1 MILRRII
8 FSISRKILKIFL
20 MLSAS
25 SFSIKI
31 QYFIYYFSENK
42 ENELFKLKQLISSKG
57 NAIDIGCNK
66 GLFSYALSKQS
77 KIIKIFSFE
86 PNKFILNDLKNYNC
100 KNIKI
105 FNYALSNKEKNENL
119 IIPYYKRFEL
129 DGFATLEKK
138 ILLNQ
143 KFRKFKKINIKTKKL
158 DNFNFKNISFIKI
171 DVEGHEISLLNGAKK
186 IFKANKPN
194 CLIEIK
200 KGNLFKVKKFFKSI
214 DSKYKCISKKKFSFK
229 FSQENYFFST
239 DSK

>member
-86 PNKFILNDLKNYNC
+86 PNKFILNDLKKNY
-100 KNIKI
+100 
-105 FNYALSNKEKNENL
+105 FLY
-119 IIPYYKRFEL
+119 
-129 DGFATLEKK
+129 
-138 ILLNQ
+138 
-143 KFRKFKKINIKTKKL
+143 FKKN
-158 DNFNFKNISFIKI
+158 S
-171 DVEGHEISLLNGAKK
+171 
-186 IFKANKPN
+186 
-194 CLIEIK
+194 
-200 KGNLFKVKKFFKSI
+200 
-214 DSKYKCISKKKFSFK
+214 
-229 FSQENYFFST
+229 
-239 DSK
+239 

>member
-20 MLSAS
+20 MISVS

-42 ENELFKLKQLISSKG
+42 ENELFNLKQFISSKG

-77 KIIKIFSFE
+77 KINKIYSFE
-86 PNKFILNDLKNYNC
+86 PNKFILNDLKNYKN

-105 FNYALSNKEKNENL
+105 FNYALSNKAKNKNL
-119 IIPYYKRFEL
+119 IIPYYKSFEL

-138 ILLNQ
+138 IFLNQ
-143 KFRKFKKINIKTKKL
+143 KFRKFKKIIVRTKKL

-200 KGNLFKVKKFFKSI
+200 KGNLFKIKKFFKSI
-214 DSKYKCISKKKFSFK
+214 DSKYKCISKNKFSFK
-229 FSQENYFFST
+229 LSQENYFFST
-239 DSK
+239 ESK

>member
-1 MILRRII
+1 MFLRRII

-42 ENELFKLKQLISSKG
+42 ENELFKLKQFISSKG

-77 KIIKIFSFE
+77 KIKKIYSFE

-105 FNYALSNKEKNENL
+105 FNYALSNKDKNKNL
-119 IIPYYKRFEL
+119 IIPYYNSLEL
-129 DGFATLEKK
+129 DGLATLEKK
-138 ILLNQ
+138 IFLN
-143 KFRKFKKINIKTKKL
+143 TKKL

-186 IFKANKPN
+186 IFTANKPN

-200 KGNLFKVKKFFKSI
+200 KGNLFKVKKFFKSV
-214 DSKYKCISKKKFSFK
+214 DKKYKCISKKKFSFK
-229 FSQENYFFST
+229 FSQENYFFSV